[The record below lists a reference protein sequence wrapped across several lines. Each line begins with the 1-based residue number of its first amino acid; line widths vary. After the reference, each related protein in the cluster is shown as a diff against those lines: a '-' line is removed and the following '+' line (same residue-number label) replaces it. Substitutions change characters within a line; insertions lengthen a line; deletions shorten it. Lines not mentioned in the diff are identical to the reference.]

1 MIADLLTDSPDRP
14 GIPSAR
20 RSSGV
25 EIEIT
30 VRTGS
35 GVLPMIS
42 EETFITEWQELA
54 AQDRKF
60 TVLQEPAFVISWYRQ
75 HESLFEPVVC
85 LGRGPAGCLVG
96 LMPLARARDSGS
108 LTHAGD
114 FHAEYHG
121 WIALPSL
128 DEVFAVECLLALK
141 KTFPLRRWAW
151 NWLPPGTPTGFLTSR
166 RLIENGVFPSFRKQ
180 QSPLWNLED
189 EARFNEVMKTKSIK
203 NQMNRFKKLGG
214 FVLERI
220 RDKERTGQLLK
231 VLRSQCDFRQEV
243 MQGVRPF
250 ADNPRKEPFFLE
262 RQNFPESN
270 HFTVLWSN
278 GRPVSFHFGACGK
291 DTLLLG
297 LTAYD
302 PTESR
307 NSPGKVHLIEL
318 ARMVKEEGF
327 HRIDLTPG
335 GDQYKEF
342 VANASQ
348 ELVIPTFHFSRAASL
363 RTAFRE
369 TLHGKTKE
377 ALAAARIRPEG
388 FLAAMSWMRALP
400 ARLRNATPRK
410 LLRKIARIFRED
422 VVYLQYAIECRRE
435 PAETERDPEVF
446 SQRYEDLLAHPTYLS
461 PRERRRTLA
470 EALKRFAAGQML
482 YSMSRDGELLHC
494 GWVVR
499 GGQKHHLEG
508 VNAAFDSPPE
518 SAVLYD
524 FFTHPKHR
532 GQGLYQRNLRQILR
546 DLAAAGVQK
555 AFIGVLKSN
564 DDSRRAIEK
573 VGFSPYR
580 TYRRRRI
587 LWIEKKE
594 ERAHV

>member
-1 MIADLLTDSPDRP
+1 MTADRRYDSPEQS
-14 GIPSAR
+14 GVPSAM
-20 RSSGV
+20 RSGGD
-25 EIEIT
+25 EIGIT
-30 VRTGS
+30 VRAGA
-35 GVLPMIS
+35 GVLPMIA
-42 EETFITEWQELA
+42 EEAFVTEWQELA

-85 LGRGPAGCLVG
+85 LGRDTGGRLFG
-96 LMPLARARDSGS
+96 LMPLARDRESGG

-128 DEVFAVECLLALK
+128 DEVFAVECLIALK
-141 KTFPLRRWAW
+141 STFPLRRWAW
-151 NWLPPGTPTGFLTSR
+151 SWLPPGTPTGFLASR
-166 RLIENGVFPSFRKQ
+166 RLIENGVFPSFRTQ
-180 QSPLWNLED
+180 QSPVWNLED
-189 EARFNEVMKTKSIK
+189 EARLNEVMKTKSIR
-203 NQMNRFKKLGG
+203 NQMNRFKKQGG
-214 FVLERI
+214 FFLERI
-220 RDKERTGQLLK
+220 RDKERTRQLLE

-243 MQGVRPF
+243 TQGVRPF

-327 HRIDLTPG
+327 RRIDLTPG

-377 ALAAARIRPEG
+377 ALAAARIRPETL
-388 FLAAMSWMRALP
+388 LAAMSWLRALP
-400 ARLRNATPRK
+400 TRLTNITPRK
-410 LLRKIARIFRED
+410 LLYRIARIFHED
-422 VVYLQYAIECRRE
+422 VVYLQYAIDCKRQ
-435 PAETERDPEVF
+435 PAETERDPEIF
-446 SQRYEDLLAHPTYLS
+446 AQRYEDLLTHPAYLS
-461 PRERRRTLA
+461 PRARRRALA
-470 EALKRFAAGQML
+470 EALKRFTAGQTL
-482 YSMSRDGELLHC
+482 YSMNREGELLHF

-499 GGQKHHLEG
+499 GGQRHLLEG
-508 VNAAFDSPPE
+508 VNAAFDSPPD

-524 FFTHPKHR
+524 FFTHPKYR
-532 GQGLYQRNLRQILR
+532 GRGLYQRNLRQILR

-555 AFIGVLKSN
+555 AFIGVLKGN
-564 DDSRRAIEK
+564 DGSRRAIEK
-573 VGFSPYR
+573 VGFSMYR

-594 ERAHV
+594 ERAHE

>member
-1 MIADLLTDSPDRP
+1 MRSGRDR
-14 GIPSAR
+14 
-20 RSSGV
+20 
-25 EIEIT
+25 IEVA

-35 GVLPMIS
+35 GVLPMIA
-42 EETFITEWQELA
+42 EEAFVTEWQELA

-75 HESLFEPVVC
+75 HERLFEPVVC
-85 LGRGPAGCLVG
+85 VGRGPGGRLVG
-96 LMPLARARDSGS
+96 LMPLARHRGRGG

-114 FHAEYHG
+114 FHADYHG
-121 WIALPSL
+121 WIASPLF
-128 DEVFAVECLLALK
+128 DELFPVECLIALK
-141 KTFPLRRWAW
+141 STFPLGRWAW
-151 NWLPPGTPTGFLTSR
+151 NWLPPGTPAGFLASR
-166 RLIENGVFPSFRKQ
+166 RLIDNGIFPSFRKQ
-180 QSPLWNLED
+180 QSPIWNLED
-189 EARFNEVMKTKSIK
+189 EARLNEVMKTKSIK
-203 NQMNRFKKLGG
+203 NQMNRFKKQGG
-214 FVLERI
+214 FFLERV

-262 RQNFPESN
+262 RQTFPEAN

-318 ARMVKEEGF
+318 ARMAKEEGF
-327 HRIDLTPG
+327 RRIDLTPG

-348 ELVIPTFHFSRAASL
+348 ELVMPTFHFSRAARL
-363 RTAFRE
+363 RTVFHE

-377 ALAAARIRPEG
+377 ALAAARIRPEA
-388 FLAAMSWMRALP
+388 FRAAISWLRALP
-400 ARLRNATPRK
+400 ARLSNATPQKVLHR
-410 LLRKIARIFRED
+410 IARVFHED
-422 VVYLQYAIECRRE
+422 VVYQQYAIECKRE
-435 PAETERDPEVF
+435 PAEAQRDPEVF
-446 SQRYEDLLAHPTYLS
+446 AQRYEDLLVHPAYLS
-461 PRERRRTLA
+461 PHDRRRALA
-470 EALKRFAAGQML
+470 EALKRFAAGQTL

-499 GGQKHHLEG
+499 GGQRHLLEG
-508 VNAAFDSPPE
+508 VNAAFDSPSD

-524 FFTHPKHR
+524 FFTHPEHR
-532 GQGLYQRNLRQILR
+532 GRGLYQRNLRQILR
-546 DLAAAGVQK
+546 DLAAAGVRM
-555 AFIGVLKSN
+555 AFIGILKGN
-564 DDSRRAIEK
+564 DSSRGAIEK

-594 ERAHV
+594 ERAHE